1 MSRAVTVACES
12 PRSLNISTN
21 ATTGIIIAIAPKTS
35 GASSLDNT
43 TTEINCMQ
51 TRRACPALVERAPI
65 VAWARIDPEALTMTF
80 PSSDHLANPAS
91 YGQAGGTPRCLTAE
105 HIAKAFQPM
114 FGRSRNDQVS
124 IPPFTGQLSAHP
136 TQTP

>member
-91 YGQAGGTPRCLTAE
+91 YRSEEHTSELQSLMRISYAVFCLKKKTIIPNTNITPQYTQAMYQ
-105 HIAKAFQPM
+105 I
-114 FGRSRNDQVS
+114 
-124 IPPFTGQLSAHP
+124 
-136 TQTP
+136 